1 MILNLTIENLLKSG
15 CNTDEANK
23 LFNTSENYTLQC
35 NNGNF
40 YVSKPDNRF
49 YTGID
54 FYRMIYFN
62 IEGLRFPYNCPD
74 LVNEYFGLA
83 LIEFLEKQKTILGLL
98 FNEKDQ
104 FNKFISIEIE
114 RTQKRIESQKEFLL
128 KMKYHKF
135 ESKENDIQICE
146 SYINYLMAKESPFLF
161 AGFYDI
167 ETNEPQQNQT
177 DEVTS
182 FTKNNFDHV
191 PPKKVYDYFK
201 KELVDTGYL
210 SLEDLEKYLIVAFQD
225 KTVPAE
231 RFTITYNRSSTPTKI
246 KKIFYKYYEKIA
258 QDKHGK
264 MKYYC
269 GLLGEYFNGFNT
281 DKISRN
287 FNK

>member
-54 FYRMIYFN
+54 FYKMIYFN

-114 RTQKRIESQKEFLL
+114 RTQKRIDSQKEFLL
-128 KMKYHKF
+128 KMKLHKF
-135 ESKENDIQICE
+135 ERKENDIQICE
-146 SYINYLMAKESPFLF
+146 SYINYLKVKQQPEDVKPIEAYKTQNLFKVGLLFATGKMNKYFTIKNNNEMDSKNGLVSLKIAKELGNPSFEKWILASKNNYPPKNPNGNKNIFNNL
-161 AGFYDI
+161 DMMTKI
-167 ETNEPQQNQT
+167 IEHCETNNIPVEPYF
-177 DEVTS
+177 TS
-182 FTKNNFDHV
+182 RL
-191 PPKKVYDYFK
+191 PK
-201 KELVDTGYL
+201 E
-210 SLEDLEKYLIVAFQD
+210 
-225 KTVPAE
+225 
-231 RFTITYNRSSTPTKI
+231 
-246 KKIFYKYYEKIA
+246 
-258 QDKHGK
+258 
-264 MKYYC
+264 
-269 GLLGEYFNGFNT
+269 
-281 DKISRN
+281 
-287 FNK
+287 

>member
-54 FYRMIYFN
+54 FYKMIYFN

-114 RTQKRIESQKEFLL
+114 RTQKRIDSQKEFLL
-128 KMKYHKF
+128 KMKLHKF

-167 ETNEPQQNQT
+167 ETNEPQQPEVYKNQNLFKVGLFFAT
-177 DEVTS
+177 GEMNKY
-182 FTKNNFDHV
+182 FTIKNNNEMDSKNGLVSLKIAKELGNPSFEKWILASKNNY
-191 PPKKVYDYFK
+191 PPKNPNGNKNIFNNLDMMTKIIEHCETNNIPVDPYFK
-201 KELVDTGYL
+201 NRLPKE
-210 SLEDLEKYLIVAFQD
+210 
-225 KTVPAE
+225 
-231 RFTITYNRSSTPTKI
+231 
-246 KKIFYKYYEKIA
+246 
-258 QDKHGK
+258 
-264 MKYYC
+264 
-269 GLLGEYFNGFNT
+269 
-281 DKISRN
+281 
-287 FNK
+287 

>member
-182 FTKNNFDHV
+182 FTKNNFDPENV
-191 PPKKVYDYFK
+191 LPKKVFDYFK

-210 SLEDLEKYLIVAFQD
+210 SLKDLEKYLIMAFQE
-225 KTVPAE
+225 KKVPDEKFSFA
-231 RFTITYNRSSTPTKI
+231 NKI
-246 KKIFYKYYEKIA
+246 KVKDARDIFYRYYTVIA
-258 QDKHGK
+258 KAGNDNK
-264 MKYYC
+264 MKYAE
-269 GLLGEYFNGFNT
+269 LLGNYFTGF
-281 DKISRN
+281 
-287 FNK
+287 

>member
-54 FYRMIYFN
+54 FYKMIYFN

-114 RTQKRIESQKEFLL
+114 RTQKRIDSQKEFLL
-128 KMKYHKF
+128 KMKLHKF
-135 ESKENDIQICE
+135 ENKENDIKICE
-146 SYINYLMAKESPFLF
+146 SYINYLKVK
-161 AGFYDI
+161 
-167 ETNEPQQNQT
+167 QQP
-177 DEVTS
+177 EAV
-182 FTKNNFDHV
+182 K
-191 PPKKVYDYFK
+191 PKKNDFK
-201 KELVDTGYL
+201 GFFNNNVSTEVIEKIQDEFKEYYGKKMAMLIYL
-210 SLEDLEKYLIVAFQD
+210 LETEFKL
-225 KTVPAE
+225 
-231 RFTITYNRSSTPTKI
+231 ITYSLDSKTDGRKHFVDSLNKSKPNMQPINRCFFSYAYGLDITHFEKDKDFVRI
-246 KKIFYKYYEKIA
+246 KEKLQETI
-258 QDKHGK
+258 
-264 MKYYC
+264 
-269 GLLGEYFNGFNT
+269 N
-281 DKISRN
+281 
-287 FNK
+287 